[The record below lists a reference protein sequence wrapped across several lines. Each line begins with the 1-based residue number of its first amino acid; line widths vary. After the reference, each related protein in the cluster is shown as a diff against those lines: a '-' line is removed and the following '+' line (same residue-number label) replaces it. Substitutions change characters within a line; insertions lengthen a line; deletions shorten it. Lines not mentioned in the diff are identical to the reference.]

1 MKPMQRCLSLM
12 LMLAVVVAVSGFAA
26 STATDLLLAKARS
39 LEGRGLMD
47 LAAQSWQQ
55 VLMSDPNQPEALAG
69 LARWA
74 KQNGRAEEANQYL
87 ARLRRVSPQNPA
99 IASVEA
105 MKVTGPKQRARL
117 EEAGRLAQAHQYEAS
132 LAIYRE
138 VLGDEP
144 PPGSWAIAYYET
156 EAATPDGYDHAVA
169 GIKKMSER
177 FPTDQQYRLSLGR
190 LLTYRPET
198 RAEGIRVLSA
208 IPANSAAGDA
218 ARKAWRQALVWDG
231 TSVSNQPFIR
241 EYLVRYPDAELQT
254 YLSKSISVSAAAE
267 TTKAAPLQGVEEK
280 RGYDA
285 LNAGNLAVADANFQE
300 ALKRN
305 PKSGSALAGMGF
317 VRLKQEDFNAAIEY
331 FEKAK
336 AISSA
341 DAAKVAPYLAT
352 AHFWNVMRAGNTA
365 LTANQPELARGYFQQ
380 AMKLRPDNLEALQG
394 YAGALMASGDPASA
408 VTIYRR
414 MTEVSPANATAWR
427 NLVKSQFESG
437 DINGVNDT
445 LTRMSAGVK
454 SELSKD
460 IDYLALLVS
469 VYGAQGRDSE
479 VQGVVQEALLL
490 ANSRDGAA
498 AAKIELQFAGL
509 LMQNGQTQRAAVL
522 FQRVADLNPDNVA
535 AWQGLVSALLE
546 MQDYSRAVAAIKR
559 MPKATYESAI
569 RKPDFLLLIATIY
582 DNQDQYDAAEG
593 FVQRAVDL
601 ESKGGHT
608 PSVATEVALGNIW
621 LKQNRTE
628 DANSLFRT
636 LLQKNPDNAQA
647 WMGYI
652 AALHQQK
659 NDTMAF
665 EASQQIPEPVMTQ
678 LKKNVGYLSLMAS
691 VNSGLKQYDE
701 AQRLLRQAM
710 FHYELLRQ
718 PVPADLELQMAWL
731 LLDSGNGDREL
742 YALLTQASTRR
753 DLTAAQRKALLDI
766 WTDWS
771 LRQAE
776 AARVAGDA
784 SREIEI
790 LEAANRALPGN
801 NRVRGTLAGALL
813 TQGDARDSYAL
824 YKAWGLK
831 GGDVP
836 DYSGAIGAA
845 MTVHEQTQA
854 NAWLAEALR
863 RWPNNAQV
871 LMLAAQSEQSK
882 GDYDKAKSYLELALK
897 QLPANEAQAVSL
909 SGVLT
914 SSNAGMPAGKQMQNL
929 AEILMPGETLGQ
941 PLAMA
946 GNPSVR
952 AAAPEQRLTLPLLS
966 PNGSQQGQP
975 RATPKKI
982 PSPKQPHVPEQAAP
996 LSMSNAPGGG
1006 VLRTVAQTQ
1015 YSGVNAASGQSD
1027 GAALAQDR
1035 GVGDSAQAQNFPAP
1049 QTRADSYSY
1058 DFPVASF
1065 VQPVWPER
1073 AAGQDQLSMR
1083 DEIQGQI
1090 AAIDGRSSP
1099 YAGGGAMISNRSGE
1113 PGFERLADEEVPV
1126 EASTVVLGALR
1137 LTAIA
1142 RPVFLNAGTPDGTSL
1157 YRFGTSLV
1165 GTTFGSQSAGG
1176 LGGEVQLSTQDF
1188 GLRFG
1193 ISPSGFLV
1201 TNFVGGVRWRIAGG
1215 PVTLWATRDNVKDT
1229 LLSYA
1234 GSRDPGSG
1242 SIWGGVVA
1250 NSGAVQG
1257 NWGGADRGFYGSFG
1271 YQYLTGTNV
1280 ASNTRFDGNAGA
1292 YWKIMSRSYGSLTI
1306 GANVF
1311 GMGYSKNLR
1320 YFTYGQGG
1328 YFSPQEYLLL
1338 NAPVRW
1344 VGRYKRNFEYSIT
1357 ASLGS
1362 QQFREDAS
1370 PFFPTD
1376 PALQGK
1382 SGPYYPGQSVSGANY
1397 NVEFRGSYHLPGNW
1411 YLSAYMN
1418 MNNAL
1423 DYNQQIFGFSLRYL
1437 FRDSL
1442 ASPEMMVP
1450 TIPDWKGVQP
1460 FNLP

>member
-1 MKPMQRCLSLM
+1 MKRMRRCLSLV
-12 LMLAVVVAVSGFAA
+12 LALVVLVTASGFAA

-74 KQNGRAEEANQYL
+74 KQNGHAEDANQYL
-87 ARLRRVSPQNPA
+87 ARLRKVSPQNPA

-169 GIKKMSER
+169 GMKKMSDR

-198 RAEGIRVLSA
+198 RAEGIRVLSS

-231 TSVSNQPFIR
+231 TSASNQPFLR
-241 EYLVRYPDAELQT
+241 GYLARYPDAELQT
-254 YLSKSISVSAAAE
+254 YLSKSMSASAATESA
-267 TTKAAPLQGVEEK
+267 KAAPLQGVEEK

-285 LNAGNLAVADANFQE
+285 LNAGNLAVAEANFEE

-336 AISSA
+336 VASPA
-341 DAAKVAPYLAT
+341 DAARIAPFLAT
-352 AHFWNVMRAGNTA
+352 AHFWNVMRAGSIA
-365 LTANQPELARGYFQQ
+365 LTANQPELARGYYQQ

-394 YAGALMASGDPASA
+394 YAGALMLSGDPASA

-414 MTEVSPANATAWR
+414 MTEVSPANAAAWR
-427 NLVKSQFESG
+427 DLVKAQFESG
-437 DINGVNDT
+437 DLNGANDT
-445 LTRMSAGVK
+445 LARMPAGVK

-490 ANSRDGAA
+490 ANSRDAA
-498 AAKIELQFAGL
+498 VAAKIELQFARL
-509 LMQNGQTQRAAVL
+509 LAQNGQTQRATVL
-522 FQRVADLNPDNVA
+522 YQRVADLNPDNVA
-535 AWQGLVSALLE
+535 AWQGLVGALLQ
-546 MQDYSRAVAAIKR
+546 MQEYSRAVAAVKR
-559 MPKATYESAI
+559 MPKTTYESAI
-569 RKPDFLLLIATIY
+569 RNPDFLLLIATIY
-582 DNQDQYDAAEG
+582 ENQDQYDAAEG

-608 PSVATEVALGNIW
+608 PKVETEIALGNVW

-628 DANSLFRT
+628 EANNLFRG
-636 LLQKNPDNAQA
+636 LLQKNPDNSQA

-652 AALHQQK
+652 SALHQQK

-665 EASQQIPEPVMTQ
+665 EASQQMPEPVLAQ
-678 LKKNVGYLSLMAS
+678 LKKDVGYLSLMAS

-718 PVPADLELQMAWL
+718 PVPGNLELQMAWL
-731 LLDSGNGDREL
+731 LLDSRNGEREL
-742 YALLTQASTRR
+742 YSLLTQASTRR
-753 DLTAAQRKALLDI
+753 DLTAAQRKAFLDI

-776 AARVAGDA
+776 AARLAGDA
-784 SREIEI
+784 NREIEI

-831 GGDVP
+831 GGEAS

-863 RWPNNAQV
+863 RWPNNSQV

-882 GDYDKAKSYLELALK
+882 GDYDKAKAYLELALK
-897 QLPANEAQAVSL
+897 HLPAEDAQAPNL
-909 SGVLT
+909 SGVLAP
-914 SSNAGMPAGKQMQNL
+914 SGSGMPAGRQTAK
-929 AEILMPGETLGQ
+929 
-941 PLAMA
+941 
-946 GNPSVR
+946 
-952 AAAPEQRLTLPLLS
+952 
-966 PNGSQQGQP
+966 
-975 RATPKKI
+975 
-982 PSPKQPHVPEQAAP
+982 
-996 LSMSNAPGGG
+996 PGG
-1006 VLRTVAQTQ
+1006 
-1015 YSGVNAASGQSD
+1015 
-1027 GAALAQDR
+1027 
-1035 GVGDSAQAQNFPAP
+1035 SA
-1049 QTRADSYSY
+1049 
-1058 DFPVASF
+1058 
-1065 VQPVWPER
+1065 
-1073 AAGQDQLSMR
+1073 
-1083 DEIQGQI
+1083 
-1090 AAIDGRSSP
+1090 
-1099 YAGGGAMISNRSGE
+1099 
-1113 PGFERLADEEVPV
+1113 
-1126 EASTVVLGALR
+1126 
-1137 LTAIA
+1137 
-1142 RPVFLNAGTPDGTSL
+1142 
-1157 YRFGTSLV
+1157 
-1165 GTTFGSQSAGG
+1165 
-1176 LGGEVQLSTQDF
+1176 
-1188 GLRFG
+1188 
-1193 ISPSGFLV
+1193 
-1201 TNFVGGVRWRIAGG
+1201 
-1215 PVTLWATRDNVKDT
+1215 
-1229 LLSYA
+1229 
-1234 GSRDPGSG
+1234 DP
-1242 SIWGGVVA
+1242 
-1250 NSGAVQG
+1250 
-1257 NWGGADRGFYGSFG
+1257 R
-1271 YQYLTGTNV
+1271 
-1280 ASNTRFDGNAGA
+1280 
-1292 YWKIMSRSYGSLTI
+1292 
-1306 GANVF
+1306 
-1311 GMGYSKNLR
+1311 
-1320 YFTYGQGG
+1320 
-1328 YFSPQEYLLL
+1328 
-1338 NAPVRW
+1338 
-1344 VGRYKRNFEYSIT
+1344 
-1357 ASLGS
+1357 
-1362 QQFREDAS
+1362 
-1370 PFFPTD
+1370 
-1376 PALQGK
+1376 
-1382 SGPYYPGQSVSGANY
+1382 
-1397 NVEFRGSYHLPGNW
+1397 
-1411 YLSAYMN
+1411 
-1418 MNNAL
+1418 
-1423 DYNQQIFGFSLRYL
+1423 
-1437 FRDSL
+1437 
-1442 ASPEMMVP
+1442 
-1450 TIPDWKGVQP
+1450 
-1460 FNLP
+1460 

>member
-1 MKPMQRCLSLM
+1 MNGRQRGLSLV
-12 LMLAVVVAVSGFAA
+12 LVLVLAAVSGFAA
-26 STATDLLLAKARS
+26 STAADLLLAKARS

-87 ARLRRVSPQNPA
+87 ARLRKVSPQDPA
-99 IASVEA
+99 IANVEA

-169 GIKKMSER
+169 GIMKMSER
-177 FPTDQQYRLSLGR
+177 FPSDQQYRLSLGR

-198 RAEGIRVLSA
+198 RAEGIRVLTA

-218 ARKAWRQALVWDG
+218 ARKAWRQALMWDG
-231 TSVSNQPFIR
+231 TSPSYQPFLR
-241 EYLVRYPDAELQT
+241 EYLARYPDPELQS
-254 YLSKSISVSAAAE
+254 YLSKSMSASTAAE
-267 TTKAAPLQGVEEK
+267 TANAAPLQGVEEK
-280 RGYDA
+280 RGYEA
-285 LNAGNLAVADANFQE
+285 LNAGNLVVAEANFQE

-305 PKSGSALAGMGF
+305 PKSGGALSGMGF
-317 VRLKQEDFNAAIEY
+317 VRLKQADFNGAIEY

-336 AISSA
+336 AASPA
-341 DAAKVAPYLAT
+341 DATKIAPYLAT
-352 AHFWNVMRAGNTA
+352 AHFWNMMRAGNTA
-365 LTANQPELARGYFQQ
+365 LAANQPELARGYFQQ
-380 AMKLRPDNLEALQG
+380 AMKLRSENLEALQG
-394 YAGALMASGDPASA
+394 YGGALMASGDPATA
-408 VTIYRR
+408 VTVFRR
-414 MTEVSPANATAWR
+414 MTELAPANASAWR
-427 NLVKSQFESG
+427 ELVKAQYESGDLSGANDTPVRLPSGVKSQ
-437 DINGVNDT
+437 
-445 LTRMSAGVK
+445 
-454 SELSKD
+454 LSKD

-469 VYGAQGRDSE
+469 IYGAQGRDSE

-490 ANSRDGAA
+490 ANSRDSAA

-509 LMQNGQTQRAAVL
+509 LMQNGQTQRASIL
-522 FQRVADLNPDNVA
+522 YQRVADLNPDNVA
-535 AWQGLVSALLE
+535 AWQGLVSALLQ
-546 MQDYSRAVAAIKR
+546 MQDFSRAVAAVKR
-559 MPKATYESAI
+559 MPKVTYESGI
-569 RKPDFLLLIATIY
+569 RSPDFLLLVATIY
-582 DNQDQYDAAEG
+582 ENQDQYDAAEG
-593 FVQRAVDL
+593 FVQRAADL
-601 ESKGGHT
+601 ESKGGRT
-608 PSVATEVALGNIW
+608 PNVATELALGNVW
-621 LKQNRTE
+621 LKQNRTDE
-628 DANSLFRT
+628 ANNLFRM
-636 LLQKNPDNAQA
+636 LVQKNPDNAQA
-647 WMGYI
+647 WMGYV

-659 NDTMAF
+659 NDTMAYDTAQQMP
-665 EASQQIPEPVMTQ
+665 EAVATQ
-678 LKKNVGYLSLMAS
+678 LKKDVWYLSLMAS
-691 VNSGLKQYDE
+691 LNSALKQYDE
-701 AQRLLRQAM
+701 AQRLLRQAI

-731 LLDSGNGDREL
+731 LLDSGNGEREL
-742 YALLTQASTRR
+742 YALLTQASARR
-753 DLTAAQRKALLDI
+753 DLTAAQRKAFLDI

-771 LRQAE
+771 LRHAE

-784 SREIEI
+784 AREIDI

-813 TQGDARDSYAL
+813 TQGDARASFAL

-831 GGDVP
+831 GGEVA

-845 MTVHEQTQA
+845 MTVHEQNQA

-882 GDYDKAKSYLELALK
+882 GDYDKAKAYWELALK
-897 QLPANEAQAVSL
+897 NLPAEEAKSVNEGGYLPASGTAVP
-909 SGVLT
+909 G
-914 SSNAGMPAGKQMQNL
+914 GRQMQNL
-929 AEILMPGETLGQ
+929 AAVLMPGEPLEQPVSLTRSTTGASGQ
-941 PLAMA
+941 PGKQLA
-946 GNPSVR
+946 
-952 AAAPEQRLTLPLLS
+952 LPLLS
-966 PNGSQQGQP
+966 PNPVQPGQP
-975 RATPKKI
+975 RTAQKKTPVVK
-982 PSPKQPHVPEQAAP
+982 PARAP
-996 LSMSNAPGGG
+996 ALGGPISMSNAQSGA
-1006 VLRTVAQTQ
+1006 VLQTVAQTQ
-1015 YSGVNAASGQSD
+1015 YSGGYAVNSQQGQGD
-1027 GAALAQDR
+1027 GATQPQSEH
-1035 GVGDSAQAQNFPAP
+1035 GGQAQNFPVP
-1049 QTRADSYSY
+1049 QNRSDSHTN
-1058 DFPVASF
+1058 DFPSANF
-1065 VQPVWPER
+1065 VQPVKPEYSVE
-1073 AAGQDQLSMR
+1073 QSQQSMR

-1090 AAIDGRSSP
+1090 AAIEGRGSP
-1099 YAGGGAMISNRSGE
+1099 YAGGNGLISNRSGQ
-1113 PGFERLADEEVPV
+1113 PGFERLSAEEVPM
-1126 EASTVVLGALR
+1126 EASTVLFDAMR
-1137 LTAIA
+1137 ITAIA
-1142 RPVFLNAGTPDGTSL
+1142 RPVFLNAGSPDGTSL

-1176 LGGEVQLSTQDF
+1176 LGGEVQFSTQNL

-1193 ISPSGFLV
+1193 ITPSGFLV
-1201 TNFVGGVRWRIAGG
+1201 NNFLGGARWRIAGG
-1215 PVTLWATRDNVKDT
+1215 PVTVWATRDSVKDT

-1234 GSRDPGSG
+1234 GSKDPASG
-1242 SIWGGVVA
+1242 VIWGGVMA
-1250 NSGAVQG
+1250 NSGMVQG
-1257 NWGGADRGFYGSFG
+1257 NWGGADSGFYGSFG
-1271 YQYLTGTNV
+1271 YQYITGTNV

-1292 YWKIMSRSYGSLTI
+1292 YWKILSRSYGSLTI
-1306 GANVF
+1306 GANIF

-1328 YFSPQEYLLL
+1328 YFSPQEYLLI

-1344 VGRYKRNFEYSIT
+1344 AGRYKRNFEYSIT

-1370 PFFPTD
+1370 PFFPTN

-1411 YLSAYMN
+1411 YLTAFMDV
-1418 MNNAL
+1418 NNAR
-1423 DYNQQIFGFSLRYL
+1423 DYNQQILGFTLRYL
-1437 FRDSL
+1437 FRD
-1442 ASPEMMVP
+1442 AVTAPEMMVP

-1460 FNLP
+1460 FSLP